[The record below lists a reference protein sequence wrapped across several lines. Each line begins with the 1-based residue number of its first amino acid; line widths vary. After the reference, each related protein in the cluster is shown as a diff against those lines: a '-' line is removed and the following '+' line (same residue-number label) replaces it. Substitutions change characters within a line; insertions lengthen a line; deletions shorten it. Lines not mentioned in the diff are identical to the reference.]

1 MSFFGIIV
9 QLKESPTRENI
20 EHWAKFQ
27 SDGAGLEKRRIFSE
41 VRIGNFLRRKKE
53 FSSLS
58 W

>member
-1 MSFFGIIV
+1 VSFFGIIV

-41 VRIGNFLRRKKE
+41 VRIGNRRKKE